1 MIDKLYKE
9 FAVYYAKIA
18 SDRNYKHHLDT
29 ILNSYE
35 PEHPCHTLLELFAG
49 QALHSINAS
58 NRNEIDVWAID
69 SSAELRQLAL
79 INGFKCPDQY
89 LVGHLPEAIL
99 SYAGQVKF
107 DCIICLSLSIAHLN
121 KKAVYE
127 LLYHIKEI
135 LNEKGKVFIEVDD
148 IRAIM
153 EYLQNG
159 APISY
164 FEVKD
169 INGDNIKY
177 AWPCD
182 KMKFN
187 HYGHMAEVPV
197 KVIIES
203 AAGTEAMEFI
213 SEENMYGAD
222 DILFIADLLGYN
234 GRILSKEDQWA
245 KAFENTVVIE
255 LTCE

>member
-9 FAVYYAKIA
+9 FAEYYAKIA
-18 SDRNYKHHLDT
+18 SDRNYKDHLDI
-29 ILNSYE
+29 ILESYE
-35 PEHPCHTLLELFAG
+35 PEHQCHTLLELFAG

-58 NRNEIDVWAID
+58 KRNSIDVWAID
-69 SSAELRQLAL
+69 SSAELRQVAL
-79 INGFKCPDQY
+79 VNGFKNQGQY

-99 SYAGQVKF
+99 DYVGKVKF

-121 KKAVYE
+121 KKSVYE
-127 LLYHIKEI
+127 LLYNIKEV

-153 EYLQNG
+153 EYLQSG

-164 FEVKD
+164 YEVQD
-169 INGDNIKY
+169 TNGDHIKY
-177 AWPCD
+177 AWPSN

-187 HYGHMAEVPV
+187 HYSHTAEVPV

-203 AAGTEAMEFI
+203 TTGTESMEFI

-255 LTCE
+255 LSHN